1 MLDNMFN
8 LFLTNTLNRVKIQLM
23 NRLIVNPLVVFL
35 LINKGLS
42 NDRPFSFN
50 KIYELWYNQSERTS
64 VLWI

>member
-50 KIYELWYNQSERTS
+50 KIYE
-64 VLWI
+64 